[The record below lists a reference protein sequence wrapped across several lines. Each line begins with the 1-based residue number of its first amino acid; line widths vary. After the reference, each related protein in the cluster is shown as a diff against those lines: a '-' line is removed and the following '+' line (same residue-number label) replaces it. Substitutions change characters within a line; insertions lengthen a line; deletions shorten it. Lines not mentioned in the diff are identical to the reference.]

1 MTTSSRCN
9 EKSSRRNALKN
20 VSKQSDTHAG
30 LWLDKYIRSLDRED
44 TESRRKLVQEV
55 AGIKTPDAYTK
66 WFARWRQA
74 LESMGTQIRIAQ
86 TQGRMVVGLG
96 AESVLET
103 SITLHHTFGVPIIP
117 GSALKGL
124 CAHYANQH
132 LTEKWKIGSDAHRW
146 MFGDTTYAGIV
157 TFYDAL
163 PCPNQFELLRPDVM
177 TVHHKE
183 YYGDGNST
191 PADWDSPNPVPFLS
205 VTGQFLIALG
215 GPKDWVEAG
224 FKILEHALRELGI
237 GAKTSSGYGR
247 MEFVREDSPSAQQS
261 ETGLSA
267 QFERWESVQVTRNP
281 GTGELRAQHG
291 GMTASASGT
300 SAQQL
305 FACLPESA
313 QQQLKE
319 RRRIV
324 ADVEVEILGNQCTIK
339 SIIPKE

>member
-1 MTTSSRCN
+1 MREEMT
-9 EKSSRRNALKN
+9 KISRRRELENL
-20 VSKQSDTHAG
+20 SKQSDTHAG

-44 TESRRKLVQEV
+44 TESRRKLVEEV
-55 AGIKTPDAYTK
+55 SDIKMPPLYTS
-66 WFARWRQA
+66 WFERWKKV
-74 LESMGTQIRIAQ
+74 LEDDLGAHTRIAE

-103 SITLHHTFGVPIIP
+103 FITLHHTFGVPTIP
-117 GSALKGL
+117 GSALKGV

-163 PCPNQFELLRPDVM
+163 PLPNQFKLHPDVM

-183 YYGDGNST
+183 YYGDGNSP

-205 VTGQFLIALG
+205 VKGKFLIALG
-215 GPKDWVEAG
+215 GPKEWVEAG
-224 FKILEHALRELGI
+224 FTILEHALMELGI

-247 MEFVREDSPSAQQS
+247 MEFVREGSPSAQQS

-281 GTGELRAQHG
+281 GTGELRAQHCSI
-291 GMTASASGT
+291 TATASGT

-319 RRRIV
+319 KRRIV
-324 ADVEVEILGNQCTIK
+324 ADVEVETLGNQRTIK